1 MSGAAKRLPTG
12 ASVRL
17 MAVSE
22 ARSEGAE
29 WEALRLGPVVD
40 DRTGETML
48 VIDDAMLDAFVEAI
62 NGAVES
68 GSDIPIDWSHG
79 SERGGDEMYPTLGV
93 VTGAR
98 RDGDRVLV
106 AKRLNV
112 RGASYIAGDQGQDGQ
127 GVSLRVSPTIHFRPL
142 YHPSEPGRELAPLT
156 VSSIA
161 VTDRPR
167 QNGLAAISLS
177 RHGESAMLARYDGP
191 DGSAQAHRDA
201 LARAAGAALRAR
213 GLLPD
218 DDAYMPVVD
227 WSTEAAIVEVWVEG
241 EGFTIYRI
249 PYTEDGDTIV
259 AGAPEQVERRVTYEP
274 KAAALVAVEMT
285 RPIGARAGGADVA
298 NQPQATETTPE
309 APAPAPDKVEMAR
322 PSDGDVA
329 LLAKERDAAK
339 AEAERLTAELAKVK
353 AEAGSLDRTVATLSK
368 QVEVLTADAE
378 ARKAADRERQFAEAW
393 DVALSKGGVVAG
405 SREAWHADFTAAP
418 EVTLACLS
426 RVVPGAAGVK
436 PGKVAGSPG
445 PAADAGDDDAKSSP
459 AAVVKLCRARA
470 EQNGTDFD
478 TEYAAWQRGNKEVA

>member
-1 MSGAAKRLPTG
+1 MSGAAKRLPVG

-17 MAVSE
+17 MAVGE

-48 VIDDAMLDAFVEAI
+48 VIDEAMLDAFVEAI

-79 SERGGDEMYPTLGV
+79 SERGSDEMYPTLGV

-98 RDGDRVLV
+98 REGDRVLV

-112 RGASYIAGDQGQDGQ
+112 RGALYIAGDQGQDGQ

-142 YHPSEPGRELAPLT
+142 FHPSEPGRELAPLT
-156 VSSIA
+156 VSSVA

-191 DGSAQAHRDA
+191 DGSAQAHREA
-201 LARAAGAALRAR
+201 LARAADAALRAR

-218 DDAYMPVVD
+218 DDAYMAVVD
-227 WSTEAAIVEVWVEG
+227 WSTEAAIVEVWVED
-241 EGFTIYRI
+241 EGSTLYRI

-259 AGAPEQVERRVTYEP
+259 AGAPEQVELRVTYEP

-285 RPIGARAGGADVA
+285 RPTGARAGGADVA

-309 APAPAPDKVEMAR
+309 ATAPAPDKVEMAR

-368 QVEVLTADAE
+368 QVEALTADAE

-393 DVALSKGGVVAG
+393 GVALSKGGVVAG
-405 SREAWHADFTAAP
+405 TRDAWHADFKAAP

-445 PAADAGDDDAKSSP
+445 PAADADVKGP
-459 AAVVKLCRARA
+459 ADVVALCKANA
-470 EQNGTDFD
+470 EANGTDFE
-478 TEYAAWQRGNKEVA
+478 TEFKKLRDAQRGGA